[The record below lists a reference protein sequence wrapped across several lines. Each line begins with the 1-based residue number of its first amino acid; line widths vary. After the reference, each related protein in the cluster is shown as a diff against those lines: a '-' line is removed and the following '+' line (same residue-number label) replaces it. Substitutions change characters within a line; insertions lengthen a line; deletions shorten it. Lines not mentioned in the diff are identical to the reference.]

1 VKRLKVGDVV
11 TYHTRIGGPPTST
24 GHTIK
29 ALDRLPSGHDVAWI
43 SGKSGC
49 VAIEA
54 LSLAAL
60 DKESTP

>member
-1 VKRLKVGDVV
+1 VNRFKVGDVV
-11 TYHTRIGGPPTST
+11 TYHARIGGLATST

-49 VAIEA
+49 VAVES
-54 LSLAAL
+54 LSLAAID
-60 DKESTP
+60 DKGEM